1 MPTGGSSAHP
11 GPRFTT
17 SPGWTR
23 HAKPGVLLVDAVRDW
38 RPTVHRPVAWVSG
51 ESSMTTAVRRIL
63 VKSGVAKADISFHG
77 YFKFGKSQYDD

>member
-1 MPTGGSSAHP
+1 MTTGGSSAQLGARVDYFIRLDP
-11 GPRFTT
+11 
-17 SPGWTR
+17 
-23 HAKPGVLLVDAVRDW
+23 HAKPGSAAGRRSPRLAPRH
-38 RPTVHRPVAWVSG
+38 HRVVAWVSG